1 TRRSAGLRRRSRCSG
16 PVAVVPVGLGEGEL
30 RRALGEERLLTTG
43 DLLLIGGI
51 EPFRRNAVVRSG
63 IRRARPLPGQT
74 PVEDLL
80 GSDLTEPGQSDDPLP
95 QLLSGGP
102 RRVRDLVEE
111 TELIHLLELHDRGGD
126 EEVSGPRIAEDLGQ
140 TTSGAG
146 RVDEAEFGRR
156 DAEDRAGGGDADIAG
171 GGDLRASAHAVA
183 FDGCD
188 RRGRRIRHG
197 RLRGGVELPEVGQR
211 DTEVADVRA
220 GGEVA
225 SGSSDRERPDR
236 VIGIDG
242 GDDLWDGTPHR
253 AGERIALLGPIDDEG
268 SDPTG
273 DGEVETLVIDRTVG
287 TVSGHMLCLPCRTQ
301 PRLSGTS
308 RWS

>member
-1 TRRSAGLRRRSRCSG
+1 
-16 PVAVVPVGLGEGEL
+16 
-30 RRALGEERLLTTG
+30 
-43 DLLLIGGI
+43 
-51 EPFRRNAVVRSG
+51 
-63 IRRARPLPGQT
+63 QT

-80 GSDLTEPGQSDDPLP
+80 GSDLTEPGQPDDPLP
-95 QLLSGGP
+95 QLLGGGQ

-111 TELIHLLELHDRGGD
+111 TELVHLLELHDRGGD
-126 EEVSGPRIAEDLGQ
+126 EEVSGPRIAEDLRQ
-140 TTSGAG
+140 ALRGAG
-146 RVDEAEFGRR
+146 RVDEAELGRR

-183 FDGCD
+183 FDGSD
-188 RRGRRIRHG
+188 HRGRRIRHG

-220 GGEVA
+220 GGEVP
-225 SGSSDRERPDR
+225 SGTGDHERSGR

-242 GDDLWDGTPHR
+242 GDDLGGGTPHP
-253 AGERIALLGPIDDEG
+253 AGARIAHPGTIDDAG

-287 TVSGHMLCLPCRTQ
+287 TVSGHMLCLPYRTQ

>member
-1 TRRSAGLRRRSRCSG
+1 DQQ
-16 PVAVVPVGLGEGEL
+16 VP
-30 RRALGEERLLTTG
+30 R
-43 DLLLIGGI
+43 
-51 EPFRRNAVVRSG
+51 
-63 IRRARPLPGQT
+63 
-74 PVEDLL
+74 
-80 GSDLTEPGQSDDPLP
+80 
-95 QLLSGGP
+95 
-102 RRVRDLVEE
+102 
-111 TELIHLLELHDRGGD
+111 
-126 EEVSGPRIAEDLGQ
+126 PRIAEDLRE

-146 RVDEAEFGRR
+146 RVDEAELGRR

-183 FDGCD
+183 FDGSN

-197 RLRGGVELPEVGQR
+197 RLRGGVELPEVGQG
-211 DTEVADVRA
+211 DTEVGDVRA
-220 GGEVA
+220 GREVP
-225 SGSSDRERPDR
+225 SGTGDHERSDR

-242 GDDLWDGTPHR
+242 GDDLGDGTPHR

-268 SDPTG
+268 PDPTG

-287 TVSGHMLCLPCRTQ
+287 TVSGRMLCRPYRTQ